1 MELVRSL
8 TASLSAAFGIA
19 AAVVVVG
26 CAPPPEPRSFADY
39 LEDRMLMEGTLARCN
54 ADRNRTHDDLE
65 CANARR
71 AAVTIALRVEEA
83 KREELERESERKLTE
98 LRDELARREQREREA
113 LAEAEAAR
121 QAAYEAIWEGN
132 TVPEG
137 AAELLGGQN
146 GTAGNTAPNRPAP
159 TSGAQR

>member
-1 MELVRSL
+1 
-8 TASLSAAFGIA
+8 
-19 AAVVVVG
+19 
-26 CAPPPEPRSFADY
+26 
-39 LEDRMLMEGTLARCN
+39 MEGTLARCN
-54 ADRNRTHDDLE
+54 ADRSGTHDDLD

-83 KREELERESERKLTE
+83 RREELERESERKLTE

-121 QAAYEAIWEGN
+121 RAAYEAIWKGN
-132 TVPEG
+132 AVPDG

-146 GTAGNTAPNRPAP
+146 ESAGNAAPDRPPSA
-159 TSGAQR
+159 SGAEQ

>member
-1 MELVRSL
+1 MESIRSPM
-8 TASLSAAFGIA
+8 ASLVAAF
-19 AAVVVVG
+19 AVAVGLFIVG
-26 CAPPPEPRSFADY
+26 CAPPPQPRSFAEY

-54 ADRNRTHDDLE
+54 ADRSGTYDDLD

-71 AAVTIALRVEEA
+71 AAVTIALRIEEA
-83 KREELERESERKLTE
+83 RREELERESERKLTE

-121 QAAYEAIWEGN
+121 QAAYEAIWKGN

-137 AAELLGGQN
+137 AAELLGGPN
-146 GTAGNTAPNRPAP
+146 ANAGNATPNQPAP
-159 TSGAQR
+159 TTGAQR